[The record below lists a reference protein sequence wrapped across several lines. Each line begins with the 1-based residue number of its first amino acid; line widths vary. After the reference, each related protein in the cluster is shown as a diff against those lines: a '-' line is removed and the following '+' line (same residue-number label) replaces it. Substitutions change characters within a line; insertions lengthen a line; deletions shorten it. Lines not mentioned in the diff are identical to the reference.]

1 MSRVSLSEILGKKS
15 AASSAKKKLTLEDL
29 PDLIG
34 EGLPEI
40 NFDAVGKHRLV
51 TALRNRFGDGYR
63 NITAAKDIIA
73 DFEEK
78 RSFEQKLSD
87 LRAIKY
93 KSPNKKG

>member
-1 MSRVSLSEILGKKS
+1 MSRPRLAEILGRAGAQAEKG
-15 AASSAKKKLTLEDL
+15 KKLTLEDL
-29 PDLIG
+29 PDLVG
-34 EGLPEI
+34 ESLPEI

-78 RSFEQKLSD
+78 RKFEDRLSE

-93 KSPNKKG
+93 TPKKKG

>member
-1 MSRVSLSEILGKKS
+1 MSKLSLAEILGKKG
-15 AASSAKKKLTLEDL
+15 ASSSSQRKLTLEDL
-29 PDLIG
+29 GDLIG

-40 NFDAVGKHRLV
+40 NFDAVGKHRLL

-63 NITAAKDIIA
+63 NISAAKDIIT

-78 RSFEQKLSD
+78 RRFEERLQD

-93 KSPNKKG
+93 KPKKKD

>member
-1 MSRVSLSEILGKKS
+1 MARPKLGEILGRKGAEKS
-15 AASSAKKKLTLEDL
+15 GQKKLGLEDL

-34 EGLPEI
+34 EALPEI

-51 TALRNRFGDGYR
+51 TALRNRFGEGYR
-63 NITAAKDIIA
+63 NISVVKDILA

-78 RSFEQKLSD
+78 RAFEDRLSE

-93 KSPNKKG
+93 SPKKKG